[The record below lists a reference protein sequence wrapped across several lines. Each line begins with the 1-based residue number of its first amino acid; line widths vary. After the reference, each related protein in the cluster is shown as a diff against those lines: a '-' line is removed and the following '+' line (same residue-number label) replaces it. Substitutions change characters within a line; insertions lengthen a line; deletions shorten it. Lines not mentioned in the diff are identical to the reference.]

1 MTFNMRPVTQGYGN
15 IASRQFGTELNKV
28 PRWKHEMHTRFAMD
42 ALGEKAENMIAENQ
56 RKMQELGMQS
66 QEGFPW
72 EEALGIGKSLIGAFS
87 GGGSGGSG
95 GISFSDGMNLGLPS
109 YGDYKGIPSGGFGAF
124 SGGGGGISFSDGMNL
139 GLPSYGDY
147 TGGFGAFG

>member
-1 MTFNMRPVTQGYGN
+1 MTFNMQSATDGYSD
-15 IASRQFGTELNKV
+15 IVSRRFGTELNKV
-28 PRWKHEMHTRFAMD
+28 PSWKHETNTRFAMD
-42 ALGEKAENMIAENQ
+42 ALDEKVKIKLLENQ
-56 RKMQELGMQS
+56 IKAKELGAQS

-72 EEALGIGKSLIGAFS
+72 EKALSIGGSLLGAFS

-109 YGDYKGIPSGGFGAF
+109 YGDYEGIPSGGFGAF

>member
-15 IASRQFGTELNKV
+15 IASRSGEVLGQIPGLKNT
-28 PRWKHEMHTRFAMD
+28 MHMRFAGD
-42 ALGEKAENMIAENQ
+42 ALGEIAKNKILENQ
-56 RKMQELGMQS
+56 IKAKELGAQS

-72 EEALGIGKSLIGAFS
+72 EKALSIGGSLLGAFS

-109 YGDYKGIPSGGFGAF
+109 YGDYTGGFGAF
-124 SGGGGGISFSDGMNL
+124 SGGGDGISFSDSMSL

-147 TGGFGAFG
+147 TGGFGAFGK